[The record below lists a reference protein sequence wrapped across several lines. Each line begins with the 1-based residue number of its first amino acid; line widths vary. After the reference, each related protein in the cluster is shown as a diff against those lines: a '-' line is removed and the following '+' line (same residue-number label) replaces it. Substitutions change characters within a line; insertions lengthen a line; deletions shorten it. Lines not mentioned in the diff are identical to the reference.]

1 MQQFQFGSYGTIF
14 KVGFGEEYPF
24 ALILWNCEWKSNGL
38 KFSQDI
44 FYFHVKI
51 KEKFDVL
58 KEIYA
63 KQFIPYKMVKG
74 GQWGSKDIYLY
85 EDAQENCKLSQAA
98 CNTELCDF

>member
-1 MQQFQFGSYGTIF
+1 MVQFSKLI
-14 KVGFGEEYPF
+14 GFGEEYPF

-74 GQWGSKDIYLY
+74 GQWGSKDIICMKMHKKTANYPRQH
-85 EDAQENCKLSQAA
+85 AILS
-98 CNTELCDF
+98 CVIFIC